1 MAKSNK
7 PAGGS
12 APPPADGALIPPAG
26 GSAPPPADGALI
38 PPADGSAPP
47 PADNVQSE
55 YVTVRVLATALV
67 GSQTYHP
74 NQLVRFTADVY
85 GSLDPAR
92 FDDSEAA
99 VAYCESIGASVVI
112 HVQGDDGEQS

>member
-7 PAGGS
+7 PTGGS
-12 APPPADGALIPPAG
+12 V
-26 GSAPPPADGALI
+26 PPPADGALI

-74 NQLVRFTADVY
+74 NQLVRFAADFY
-85 GSLDPAR
+85 ASLDPAR
-92 FDDSEAA
+92 FDASDEA
-99 VAYCESIGASVVI
+99 VAYCESIGEEVVT
-112 HVQGDDGEQS
+112 HEQGDDGEQS

>member
-1 MAKSNK
+1 
-7 PAGGS
+7 
-12 APPPADGALIPPAG
+12 LIPPAD

-67 GSQTYHP
+67 DSQTYRP
-74 NQLVRFTADVY
+74 NQLVRFDADVY
-85 GSLDPAR
+85 ASLDQTR

-99 VAYCESIGASVVI
+99 VAYCESIGEEVVT
-112 HVQGDDGEQS
+112 HEQGDDGEQS

>member
-1 MAKSNK
+1 MAKNNK
-7 PAGGS
+7 PDAGS
-12 APPPADGALIPPAG
+12 APPPVG
-26 GSAPPPADGALI
+26 GALI

-47 PADNVQSE
+47 PSNEGGAAD
-55 YVTVRVLATALV
+55 VTVRILVATEV
-67 GSQTYHP
+67 GDITYQP

-85 GSLDPAR
+85 ASLDQAR